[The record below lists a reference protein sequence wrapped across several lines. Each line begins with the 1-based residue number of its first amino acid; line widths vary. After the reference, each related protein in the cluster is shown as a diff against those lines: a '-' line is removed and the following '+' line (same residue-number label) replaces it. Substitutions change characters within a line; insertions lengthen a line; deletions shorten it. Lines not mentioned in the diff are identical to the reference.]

1 MAMSIIALLLLKL
14 YAAISVSP
22 KSQVVAAHAVL
33 SNSWRHTPQ
42 QVTEINSL
50 HFASQAVAVEVAAK
64 KPSLCVHASQS
75 FHGDAQNIV
84 ELS

>member
-22 KSQVVAAHAVL
+22 KSQVVAAHTVL

-64 KPSLCVHASQS
+64 KTEPLCSRFTKFSRRCTKYCRA
-75 FHGDAQNIV
+75 
-84 ELS
+84 